1 MQGNTSRDGTARSLR
16 FGSLKWATQG
26 LSSAESSSIQ
36 AAAKELTVA
45 NIASVLVDTP
55 DDGPSTSGSTN
66 SSSDSLIR

>member
-1 MQGNTSRDGTARSLR
+1 MQGDTSRDGYARSLR

-26 LSSAESSSIQ
+26 LSSEEKSSIQ

-55 DDGPSTSGSTN
+55 ADSPSTSGRAASN
-66 SSSDSLIR
+66 GGSLVR